1 MTDDALHI
9 TAFGS
14 ACRFEVHAKPKA
26 KTSAIVSVV
35 EGRLEVAIA
44 AQPNDGAANDELVRF
59 LAKTLN
65 LKQREVVIVRGQS
78 ARIKLIEL
86 KTLSAEQ
93 ARTQL
98 CVELKPSKP

>member
-1 MTDDALHI
+1 MTDVALHI

-14 ACRFEVHAKPKA
+14 ASRFEVHAKPKA
-26 KTSAIVSVV
+26 KKSAIVSVV

-59 LAKTLN
+59 LAKTLG
-65 LKQREVVIVRGQS
+65 LKQRDVNIVRGQS

-86 KTLSAEQ
+86 RTLSADE
-93 ARTQL
+93 ARARL
-98 CVELKPSKP
+98 EVEMVSLPS

>member
-1 MTDDALHI
+1 MTEDALHI

-26 KTSAIVSVV
+26 KTSAIVGVT

-44 AQPNDGAANDELVRF
+44 AQPNDGAANEELVRF
-59 LAKTLN
+59 LSKALN
-65 LKQREVVIVRGQS
+65 LKQRDVTVVRGQN

-86 KTLSAEQ
+86 KTLSAET
-93 ARTQL
+93 ARTL
-98 CVELKPSKP
+98 LSVELRATQP

>member
-65 LKQREVVIVRGQS
+65 LKDILLAFS
-78 ARIKLIEL
+78 AQTTNCTDI
-86 KTLSAEQ
+86 
-93 ARTQL
+93 
-98 CVELKPSKP
+98 CV